1 MSTVMRGVRGATTV
15 EADDAGMITERV
27 QELVTAMVERN
38 DVDRADIASI
48 FFSATGDLSA
58 KYPATA
64 ARELGYGDVP
74 LFGMRELDVV
84 DMMPRCIRVLIH
96 WNTTKTNAEIHHV
109 FQHGAQSLRADLT
122 K

>member
-15 EADDAGMITERV
+15 EADDAAMITERV
-27 QELVTAMVERN
+27 QELVTAMVAVN

-58 KYPATA
+58 KFPATA

-84 DMMPRCIRVLIH
+84 DMMPRCVRVLIH
-96 WNTTKTNAEIHHV
+96 WNTTKTNNQIHHV
-109 FQHGAQSLRADLT
+109 FQHGAQTLRADLT